1 MNSVYSNLG
10 AIKTGYKEQLIYYYN
25 KGVGKISE
33 IANVVITK
41 TLISTVEKRY
51 KQLGGRLPIPSDEIL
66 RKKGLDWKELYSF
79 KLEEEKV

>member
-25 KGVGKISE
+25 QGIGKISE

-41 TLISTVEKRY
+41 SLISTVEKRY
-51 KQLGGRLPIPSDEIL
+51 KQLGGRLPISSNEIL
-66 RKKGLDWKELYSF
+66 TKKGLGWKELYSF
-79 KLEEEKV
+79 KLEEERI